1 MSRST
6 AVKPT
11 TAGFTLVEVLVALAI
26 VAIALSSIGALIATT
41 VRGTRS
47 IEQYLNQLGSARAV
61 IAALPDRDQLVLG
74 NFSGEL
80 AGHRWR
86 VDVSPFIDTEF
97 ESRQPT
103 PWVPRTVVVT
113 MQSPTGRTL
122 YINTVRLQRR
132 AGG

>member
-1 MSRST
+1 LSRST

-113 MQSPTGRTL
+113 VQSPTGRTL

>member
-1 MSRST
+1 LSRST

-86 VDVSPFIDTEF
+86 VDVSPFIDEF
-97 ESRQPT
+97 ASQQPT

-113 MQSPTGRTL
+113 VQSPTGRAL